1 MPMGKIFRW
10 WGKGGG
16 ENRSTVTQT
25 GPLAKPSPPGQ
36 GAYAPRDSGSRR
48 QGRLLRQA
56 RELWHW
62 ICRRWPKIGPWMLVA
77 FCWLVPLLV
86 LIGVGSYWLYVEGWL
101 LTWFIGAAVLGIFG
115 WAVSWMLLRKKV
127 TFPGPEVKP
136 ALDWPPRGVAAWEE
150 VEKLAAEA
158 ENSPPAYNDW
168 EGWRKLVTRVLEA
181 VAQHY
186 YPNTSAPLLEVSAPR
201 ILRIVE
207 LVARDLRRTICDH
220 VPFADRL
227 TIGDLQR
234 AYYLQGLLGELYRL
248 YRLVAVGVNPA
259 HGVARFVRDLAVQRL
274 QETTADA
281 VLRWAARYVVQRTGY
296 YAIMLY
302 GGYLIL
308 DGEEFSEYQTPQSR
322 RELEEGQREL
332 TRVKGEP
339 LRILVVGRAGA
350 GKSSVINAFCDQ
362 IVAAPGVSC
371 RKFTSYPLPP
381 TADGLPK
388 LAIESPGS
396 YFQEGKDPF
405 RPLRDQVLMADAVV
419 LVVRLDEAD
428 WKPEKLFL
436 ERLREEFLRDPDRHM
451 PPILIIG
458 TRADCLVGVEG
469 SKDEESGQ
477 KMDRRGKLLPPVVD
491 KALEKLKLELGTLA
505 GGPVIGGCFKA
516 PAPIDV
522 RRKLEG
528 AWAQIEDFARVVHL
542 TRVRRSLNQFSLW
555 RDLVKPASTTAG
567 RLLGT
572 VWGILWRSSKEG

>member
-1 MPMGKIFRW
+1 MPIGKIFGW
-10 WGKGGG
+10 WSKEGG
-16 ENRSTVTQT
+16 ENPSAVTHT
-25 GPLAKPSPPGQ
+25 GSLAKPSTPDQ
-36 GAYAPRDSGSRR
+36 GGSAPQGSGSPSQWRC
-48 QGRLLRQA
+48 LRQA

-62 ICRRWPKIGPWMLVA
+62 ICWRRPKIGPWIVIA
-77 FCWLVPLLV
+77 FCWLTPLLV
-86 LIGVGSYWLYVEGWL
+86 LIVAGSYWLYLEGWL
-101 LTWFIGAAVLGIFG
+101 LGWFVGAAALGLVG
-115 WAVSWMLLRKKV
+115 WIIGWILLRKKV

-186 YPNTSAPLLEVSAPR
+186 YPSACAPLLEVSAPR

-234 AYYLQGLLGELYRL
+234 AYFLQGLLGELYRL
-248 YRLVAVGVNPA
+248 YRLVAAGVNPV

-281 VLRWAARYVVQRTGY
+281 LLRWAARYVVQRTGY

-308 DGEEFSEYQTPQSR
+308 DAEEFSEHQIPQSR

-332 TRVKGEP
+332 TRVKAEP
-339 LRILVVGRAGA
+339 LRILVVGRAGV
-350 GKSSVINAFCDQ
+350 GKSSVINAFCNQ

-381 TADGLPK
+381 TTDGLPK

-405 RPLRDQVLMADAVV
+405 RPLRDQVLMADVV
-419 LVVRLDEAD
+419 VVVVRLDETD
-428 WKPEKLFL
+428 RTPERRFL
-436 ERLREEFLRDPDRHM
+436 ERMREEFLRDPDRHL
-451 PPILIIG
+451 PPILIVG
-458 TRADCLVGVEG
+458 TRADCLVGMEG
-469 SKDEESGQ
+469 SKDERSGQ
-477 KMDRRGKLLPPVVD
+477 KMDLSGKPLPPAVN

-516 PAPIDV
+516 PAPSEV
-522 RRKLEG
+522 RRMLEG

-542 TRVRRSLNQFSLW
+542 TRVRRSLHRLNPS
-555 RDLVKPASTTAG
+555 RDIIKPASNTVKKVFRTV
-567 RLLGT
+567 LGL
-572 VWGILWRSSKEG
+572 VWKDSKQS